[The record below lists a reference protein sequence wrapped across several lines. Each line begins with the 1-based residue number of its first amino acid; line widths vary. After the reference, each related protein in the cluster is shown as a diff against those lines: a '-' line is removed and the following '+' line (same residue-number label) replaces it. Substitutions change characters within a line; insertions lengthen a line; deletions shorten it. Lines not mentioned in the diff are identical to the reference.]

1 MDSLGS
7 VRIRKICRLF
17 GAFSFSDS
25 AQSMTE
31 TALLLPIL
39 MILALNTINFGYFF
53 FVAVNLAS
61 APRQGVEY
69 SVQGF
74 NTPSAQSFPTA
85 GPCATTATNTVS
97 YLTYDDMSG
106 PLAGV
111 SPCSTSTNNASVQVC
126 SQSIGLNNQ
135 GQTNQTAQCQQFGPT
150 ATFAAPASD
159 PESPGFVLHRV
170 DVQYTVT
177 PLIKSGI
184 FNLVMPRSLSFH
196 RQVSMRA
203 VQ

>member
-1 MDSLGS
+1 MIS
-7 VRIRKICRLF
+7 VSVAPEGRTI
-17 GAFSFSDS
+17 S
-25 AQSMTE
+25 ASPE
-31 TALLLPIL
+31 T
-39 MILALNTINFGYFF
+39 
-53 FVAVNLAS
+53 
-61 APRQGVEY
+61 
-69 SVQGF
+69 
-74 NTPSAQSFPTA
+74 
-85 GPCATTATNTVS
+85 TTKNGTV
-97 YLTYDDMSG
+97 L
-106 PLAGV
+106 